1 VVDTG
6 TRRRG
11 RLIAR
16 LKKVDVER
24 LLAEYDADPIGAL
37 TAAMRIALELPDATW
52 PTLLAAA
59 PIAAARR
66 EKLLAGDEA
75 SLDQLAR
82 ELNEVRSVIP

>member
-1 VVDTG
+1 MVDTG

-11 RLIAR
+11 HLIAR
-16 LKKVDVER
+16 LKKVDAER

-37 TAAMRIALELPDATW
+37 TAALRIALDLPEATW
-52 PTLLAAA
+52 PALLEAS

-66 EKLLAGDEA
+66 EKLLAGDEP

-82 ELNEVRSVIP
+82 ELNELRSVIP

>member
-1 VVDTG
+1 
-6 TRRRG
+6 
-11 RLIAR
+11 
-16 LKKVDVER
+16 
-24 LLAEYDADPIGAL
+24 
-37 TAAMRIALELPDATW
+37 MRIALELPDATW

-66 EKLLAGDEA
+66 EKLLAGDEP